1 MALKR
6 FVLLFALAA
15 CIAAIAVSGAAI
27 WQLAERGGRSAG
39 RAAIGGPFQLVDS
52 TGRQVSEADFRGRP
66 MLIYFGYTY
75 CPDVCPTELQA
86 MSAALDR
93 LGSIAEQIQ
102 PLFITIDPERDTP
115 EQLASYC
122 RHFHPRLACLT
133 GTAEQ
138 VAGAAKSYRVFYA
151 RTRSQNRDAPADNYL
166 LDHSSYVYLMAADGL
181 YLTHF
186 GPGTDP
192 EAMAE
197 RIRAYL

>member
-27 WQLAERGGRSAG
+27 WQLAGRGGGG
-39 RAAIGGPFQLVDS
+39 RAAIGGPFNLVDS
-52 TGRQVSEADFRGRP
+52 AGRPTSEADFRGRP

-75 CPDVCPTELQA
+75 CPDVCPTELQG

-93 LGSIAEQIQ
+93 LGRLAENIQ
-102 PLFITIDPERDTP
+102 PLFITVDPERDTA

-122 RHFHPRLACLT
+122 RHFHPRLVCLT
-133 GTAEQ
+133 GNAEQ
-138 VAGAAKSYRVFYA
+138 VAAAAKSYRVFYA
-151 RTRSQNRDAPADNYL
+151 RTRSQNRDAPANNYL
-166 LDHSSYVYLMAADGL
+166 MDHSSYVYLMAADGQ

-192 EAMAE
+192 EVMAE
-197 RIRAYL
+197 RIRVYL